1 MRNGIR
7 RRRKKKIKTW
17 QVFLIL
23 ILFFVAISISYAML
37 STQLFINGTATGEQ
51 EQFTIL
57 YMYMSNTSS
66 YPSTIGYMDTYSY
79 TFVNPPIIQS
89 ITMGGTPLVL
99 NTDYTYTNDTLII
112 PEVTGNLVIQGNEV
126 PQNVNVTFNNDGVT
140 NTVTV
145 AQGQT
150 VAKPQDPVK
159 PGYGFLGWADSN
171 DVYFDFTT
179 SVMADITL
187 YAKWMQGVVAEINGT
202 YYQTLTAAI
211 ADVPTTNV
219 ETTIKILTNINENNI
234 VGQGQSIKLDIQGF
248 TLGNDNG
255 GIFIENNGTIKI
267 TNGTVNTSGSSS
279 TINNNSTGTVIISG
293 GNLTSGSGGKS
304 VINNYGGIVEIS
316 GSSHLKS
323 ATSGTY
329 NGIERATIQNYA
341 GSTLNIKGGLIE
353 DTNGVAISNIGTVN
367 IGIKDGTVN
376 KTNPEIRGKTY
387 GLKDYDTVNFYDG
400 IVKGRTKA
408 FFDESTITEIETG
421 QTIIDLT
428 ETISGATYKT
438 AHLGVYKLVTFD
450 ANGGT
455 VSETE
460 RNVEEGTK
468 IGSLPTPTR
477 TDYSFDGWYTSAS
490 GGTEVTA
497 DTIITQAM
505 PVYAHWGEMH
515 LAQVSGTKYLT
526 VQAAVSA
533 VPANTQTTIMLLKNV
548 VLTEKITIPS
558 NKNIVFDFQSYTM
571 SASADMPMFE
581 NSGTLLIQNGT
592 IRKSGPQAV
601 INNKSGG
608 KLYVTGGNII
618 VTSTRQ
624 AIYNDGGT
632 ATISGT
638 ANLSATS
645 SERAAVQNHNG
656 TLNIIGGTIVSSGF
670 SAVVNETGKTL
681 NIGTKDGNISTS
693 SPIIQGIDYGISNA
707 GTLRFYDGKIKGITD
722 AFSNTPNDI
731 ETNSQIVNGTEQIDG
746 ETYKTAHLE
755 ISP

>member
-1 MRNGIR
+1 MRNNFR
-7 RRRKKKIKTW
+7 RRRKKKLKTK
-17 QVFLIL
+17 QILLII
-23 ILFFVAISISYAML
+23 ILFLFAISASYAMF
-37 STQLFINGTATGEQ
+37 STQLFINGTVTGEQ
-51 EQFTIL
+51 EQFSVVYIN
-57 YMYMSNTSS
+57 MDNTST
-66 YPSTIGYMDTYSY
+66 YPASIGYMSTYSY
-79 TFVNPPIIQS
+79 TFAIPPVIQS
-89 ITMGGTPLVL
+89 ITMGGTPLVA
-99 NTDYTYTNDTLII
+99 NTDYTYTNGTLTI
-112 PEVTGNLVIQGNEV
+112 PNVTGNLVIQGDDDAPNI
-126 PQNVNVTFNNDGVT
+126 NVTFDNDGVT

-145 AQGQT
+145 KQGQT
-150 VAKPQDPVK
+150 VNKPQDPVK
-159 PGYGFLGWADSN
+159 SGYGFLGWADSN

-179 SVMADITL
+179 PIMSDMTL

-202 YYQTLTAAI
+202 YYQTLAAAI
-211 ADVPTTNV
+211 ADVPTTNT
-219 ETTIKILTNINENNI
+219 ETTIKMLTNINENNT
-234 VGQGQSIKLDIQGF
+234 VAQGQSIVLDIQGF
-248 TLGNDNG
+248 TIGNYNG
-255 GIFIENNGTIKI
+255 GVFLENYGTIKMMDGI
-267 TNGTVNTSGSSS
+267 IQTSGNSS
-279 TINNNSTGTVIISG
+279 TINNNSTGTVIIQG
-293 GNLTSGSGGKS
+293 GHLTSTGGKS
-304 VINNYGGIVEIS
+304 VINNYAGTVQIS
-316 GSSHLKS
+316 GNSHLKAS
-323 ATSGTY
+323 TSGSY
-329 NGIERATIQNYA
+329 NGLERATIQNYA
-341 GSTLNIKGGLIE
+341 GSTLTITGGIIE
-353 DTNGVAISNIGTVN
+353 DTNGIAIANKGTVN
-367 IGIKDGTVN
+367 IGTKDGTVN

-387 GLKDYDTVNFYDG
+387 GVKDYDTVNFYDG

-477 TDYSFDGWYTSAS
+477 TDYSFDGWFTSAS

-497 DTIITQAM
+497 DTIITQAI
-505 PVYAHWGEMH
+505 PIYAHWGELY
-515 LAQVSGTKYLT
+515 LAEISGTKYLT
-526 VQAAVSA
+526 VQAAVA
-533 VPANTQTTIMLLKNV
+533 AAPANTQTTIKLLKNV

-592 IRKSGPQAV
+592 IRKSNLQAV
-601 INNKSGG
+601 INNKGGG

-618 VTSTRQ
+618 VTGTRQ

-645 SERAAVQNHNG
+645 TERATVQNHNG
-656 TLNIIGGTIVSSGF
+656 TVNIIGGTIISSGF
-670 SAVVNETGKTL
+670 SAVLNESGKTM

-693 SPIIQGIDYGISNA
+693 SPIIQGVDYGISND
-707 GTLRFYDGKIKGITD
+707 GTLKFYDGTIKGITD

>member
-7 RRRKKKIKTW
+7 RSRKKKIKTW
-17 QVFLIL
+17 QVFFIL
-23 ILFFVAISISYAML
+23 ILFFVVISISYAMF

-66 YPSTIGYMDTYSY
+66 YPSSIGYMDTYSY

-126 PQNVNVTFNNDGVT
+126 PQNVNVTFDNDGVT
-140 NTVTV
+140 NTVTI

-150 VAKPQDPVK
+150 VNKPQDPIK
-159 PGYGFLGWADSN
+159 QGYGFLGWADSN
-171 DVYFDFTT
+171 DVFFDFTT
-179 SVMADITL
+179 PVMADITL

-202 YYQTLTAAI
+202 YYQTLQAAI
-211 ADVPTTNV
+211 ADVPTNNT
-219 ETTIKILTNINENNI
+219 ETTIKMLTNINENNT
-234 VGQGQSIKLDIQGF
+234 VAQGQNIVLDIQGF
-248 TLGNDNG
+248 TIGNSNG
-255 GIFIENNGTIKI
+255 GVFLENFGTIKI
-267 TNGTVNTSGSSS
+267 MDGIIQTSGNSS
-279 TINNNSTGTVIISG
+279 TINNNSTGTVNISG
-293 GNLTSGSGGKS
+293 GNLTSTGGKS
-304 VINNYGGIVEIS
+304 VINNYGGTVQIS
-316 GSSHLKS
+316 GNSHLKAS
-323 ATSGTY
+323 TSGSY

-341 GSTLNIKGGLIE
+341 GSTVTIKGGLIE
-353 DTNGVAISNIGTVN
+353 DTNGIAISNIGIVN

-387 GLKDYDTVNFYDG
+387 GVKDYDTVNFYDG

-438 AHLGVYKLVTFD
+438 AHLGVYKIVTFN

-477 TDYSFDGWYTSAS
+477 TDYAFDGWFTEAE

-497 DTIITQAM
+497 DTIITQDM
-505 PVYAHWGEMH
+505 PIYAHWGEMH
-515 LAQVSGTKYLT
+515 LAEISGTKYLT
-526 VQAAVSA
+526 VQAAVTA
-533 VPANTQTTIMLLKNV
+533 APANTQTTIKLLKNV
-548 VLTEKITIPS
+548 VLTEKITISS
-558 NKNIVFDFQSYTM
+558 NKNIAIDFQSYTM

-592 IRKSGPQAV
+592 IRKSNLQAV

-645 SERAAVQNHNG
+645 TERATVQNHNG
-656 TLNIIGGTIVSSGF
+656 TVNIIGGTIVSSGF
-670 SAVVNETGKTL
+670 SAVVNESGKTL

-693 SPIIQGIDYGISNA
+693 SPIIQGIDYGISND
-707 GTLRFYDGKIKGITD
+707 GTLKFYDGKIKGITD

-731 ETNSQIVNGTEQIDG
+731 ETNSQIVNGTEQIGG

-755 ISP
+755 IST